1 METRDKIT
9 IEAIK
14 SAMRSLLIRG
24 LYPQKVIKEA
34 VEYLFYQYEK
44 ADNMAFLEQAVL
56 HIQAYLELGFT
67 YESGETLFDNILKQ
81 LGLKRE
87 VRFPFMK
94 YGVKEVKCNKS
105 QIRGMLGR
113 WNSKFQSMPI
123 NDVVE
128 DIMEKVTS
136 KEIGVH
142 IYWSGYKSEQN
153 SALDQYELT
162 ISQDMNLFYDVQNNK
177 YYVIRE

>member
-14 SAMRSLLIRG
+14 SAMQSLLIRE
-24 LYPQKVIKEA
+24 LYPQEVIREA
-34 VEYLFYQYEK
+34 VEYLFHQYEK
-44 ADNMAFLEQAVL
+44 TKNPAFLEQAVL

-67 YESGETLFDNILKQ
+67 YESGETLFDNILKP

-123 NDVVE
+123 DDVVQ
-128 DIMEKVTS
+128 DIIEKVAS
-136 KEIGVH
+136 KEIGVYS
-142 IYWSGYKSEQN
+142 YWSGYKCGRNQPIS
-153 SALDQYELT
+153 QYELT
-162 ISQDMNLFYDVQNNK
+162 ISQDMNLFLDVQNNK
-177 YYVIRE
+177 YYVILG